1 MAVIVSP
8 EKTATLPREADP
20 KYIDELNEAPNAFGG
35 DEIEDS
41 RTEKKYDANIIEQ
54 DNYLHKISLDSSKN
68 SKKTRLLST
77 VEASAH

>member
-8 EKTATLPREADP
+8 EKTAILPRDVDP
-20 KYIDELNEAPNAFGG
+20 NFTDELHGAPNASGG
-35 DEIEDS
+35 DDIEDS